1 MLRSLWSG
9 VNGMQAHQ
17 IALDIESNNIANVNT
32 TGFKYSRAS
41 FVDMLS
47 QVKLIATAPYKNGLA
62 GQNDF
67 SVGLGV
73 GVDATTK
80 IFSQGN
86 IQNTDVKTD
95 LAIQGDGFF
104 IISPDRGITRNFT
117 RDGEFLFDS
126 QGSLVTTGGLV
137 VQGWVRNG
145 SDTGNKGSDTDA
157 LKVDNTGPL
166 ENIRIDPGMVMPARA
181 SNRIS
186 MRANLNAGRHAD
198 QTAAIFALDSSA
210 KTPSDGINPVYDSG
224 TNLAQV
230 AEDMGSLYNED
241 GDALLLNENQGIW
254 VSYKSAKMV
263 KDILPSAENSTLELN
278 GVKISFTNDSAV
290 SRTSSL
296 VAAKNAINAVKS
308 QTGIEAYL
316 DGKQLRLENT
326 NELDGDEKLKNIVVT
341 QAGTGAFANFLDGD
355 KDVTAFKYSYT
366 HSISPNADIG
376 QFRTTEDLRVLIQ
389 HDANI
394 VKDPSL
400 ADNYQDSA
408 ASIGVTIN
416 QYGMFEINNKD
427 NKNVIKENLN
437 IFVSGYSSD
446 SVTNNVLFKN
456 AMKGLNTAS
465 LIEGGAS
472 ASSSKFTHA
481 THATSIDVIDSLGT
495 KHAMRIE
502 FYRSG
507 GAEWNFRV
515 IVPEPG
521 ELVGGSAARP
531 NVFEGGRLRF
541 NNDGSLAGMNPPLLQ
556 FDPKNGADAPQRINL
571 AFGSSGSFD
580 GLTSVDKISETY
592 AIEQNGYQAGDLM
605 DVRFDSDGVLLG
617 AFSNGRT
624 LALAQVALANFAND
638 AGLQALGGNVFSQT
652 GNSGQALIGAANTG
666 RRGSIS
672 GSKLESSNVD
682 LSRSLTNLIVVQRG
696 FQANSKAVTTSDQI
710 LNTLLNL
717 KQ

>member
-198 QTAAIFALDSSA
+198 QTAAVFALDSSA

-230 AEDMGSLYNED
+230 AEDMGS
-241 GDALLLNENQGIW
+241 
-254 VSYKSAKMV
+254 
-263 KDILPSAENSTLELN
+263 
-278 GVKISFTNDSAV
+278 
-290 SRTSSL
+290 
-296 VAAKNAINAVKS
+296 
-308 QTGIEAYL
+308 
-316 DGKQLRLENT
+316 
-326 NELDGDEKLKNIVVT
+326 
-341 QAGTGAFANFLDGD
+341 
-355 KDVTAFKYSYT
+355 
-366 HSISPNADIG
+366 
-376 QFRTTEDLRVLIQ
+376 
-389 HDANI
+389 
-394 VKDPSL
+394 
-400 ADNYQDSA
+400 
-408 ASIGVTIN
+408 
-416 QYGMFEINNKD
+416 
-427 NKNVIKENLN
+427 
-437 IFVSGYSSD
+437 
-446 SVTNNVLFKN
+446 
-456 AMKGLNTAS
+456 
-465 LIEGGAS
+465 
-472 ASSSKFTHA
+472 
-481 THATSIDVIDSLGT
+481 
-495 KHAMRIE
+495 
-502 FYRSG
+502 
-507 GAEWNFRV
+507 
-515 IVPEPG
+515 
-521 ELVGGSAARP
+521 
-531 NVFEGGRLRF
+531 
-541 NNDGSLAGMNPPLLQ
+541 
-556 FDPKNGADAPQRINL
+556 
-571 AFGSSGSFD
+571 
-580 GLTSVDKISETY
+580 
-592 AIEQNGYQAGDLM
+592 
-605 DVRFDSDGVLLG
+605 
-617 AFSNGRT
+617 
-624 LALAQVALANFAND
+624 
-638 AGLQALGGNVFSQT
+638 
-652 GNSGQALIGAANTG
+652 
-666 RRGSIS
+666 
-672 GSKLESSNVD
+672 
-682 LSRSLTNLIVVQRG
+682 
-696 FQANSKAVTTSDQI
+696 
-710 LNTLLNL
+710 
-717 KQ
+717 

>member
-198 QTAAIFALDSSA
+198 QTATIFALDSSA

-376 QFRTTEDLRVLIQ
+376 QFRTTEDLRALIQ

-408 ASIGVTIN
+408 ASIGVSVN

-515 IVPEPG
+515 IVPEPA